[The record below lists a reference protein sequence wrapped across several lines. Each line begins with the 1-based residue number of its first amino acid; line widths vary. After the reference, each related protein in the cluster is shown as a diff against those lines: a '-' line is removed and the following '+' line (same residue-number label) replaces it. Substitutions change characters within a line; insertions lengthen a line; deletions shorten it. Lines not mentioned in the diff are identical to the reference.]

1 MASPDLSKLQEI
13 LAAAETNEAILAQVR
28 KNFTQVEV
36 LVGDIQAM
44 LQPGY
49 QPQKKER
56 KASTPRTEGA
66 KRSGR
71 PRKDAMAE

>member
-1 MASPDLSKLQEI
+1 MATPDLSKLQEI
-13 LAAAETNEAILAQVR
+13 LASAETNEAILTQVR

-56 KASTPRTEGA
+56 KASAPRAEGA
-66 KRSGR
+66 KRPGR
-71 PRKDAMAE
+71 PRKDATAK